1 MLVEVYLILNLVYGL
16 AEECAVLG
24 VKETFLPLT
33 QAEGNSAQVRR
44 LVGGSRLRALDP
56 FLLFDH
62 FFVDPP
68 AGFPDHPHRGFETI
82 TYMIRGVCV
91 HEDFHSN
98 HGELYPGDVQ
108 WMTAGR
114 GIVHA
119 EMPRTSMEGIQI
131 WLNLHSSQKSQ
142 QPHYQEY
149 NSSTFPVFSSPELSV
164 KILSGEYENL
174 KSPIKVST
182 QAEFYDI
189 EFKDFSTF
197 AKTSETSNYENWNWI
212 AYPMQGNVKINETKL
227 KTTWAAVL
235 NNEGN
240 SVVIHG
246 SPGSRVLLLGG
257 QRLGEK
263 VVQHGP
269 FVMNSNEEIEK
280 AFKDYRSGT
289 NGFEA
294 NVGWRSSIYD
304 GVK

>member
-1 MLVEVYLILNLVYGL
+1 MFAGIWIYLNLLIGL
-16 AEECAVLG
+16 AQECRTLG
-24 VKETFLPLT
+24 VKDSFLPVT

-44 LVGGSRLRALDP
+44 VVGGSRLKALDP

-142 QPHYQEY
+142 PPHYQEY
-149 NSSTFPVFSSPELSV
+149 NSSTFPTYSSSDISI
-164 KILSGEYENL
+164 KILSGTYEDL

-182 QAEFYDI
+182 EAEFYDI
-189 EFKDFSTF
+189 EFHNFSTF
-197 AKTSETSNYENWNWI
+197 AKTSESPNYENWNWI
-212 AYPMQGNVKINETKL
+212 VYPLQGNVKINETKI
-227 KTTWAAVL
+227 KATWAAVL
-235 NNEGN
+235 DNDGN
-240 SVVIHG
+240 SVVISA

-263 VVQHGP
+263 VVQYGP

-294 NVGWRSSIYD
+294 SVGWRSSIYD